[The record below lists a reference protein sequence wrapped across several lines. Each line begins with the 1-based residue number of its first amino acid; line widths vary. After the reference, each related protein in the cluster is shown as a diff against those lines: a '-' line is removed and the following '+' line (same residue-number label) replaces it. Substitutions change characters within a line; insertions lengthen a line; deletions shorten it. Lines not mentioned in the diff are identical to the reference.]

1 MAPSPTLLIL
11 CKGGCSFCA
20 STKRRAGRTCLQAR
34 PFLREMQV
42 LPARSAS
49 NLAPAHCNY
58 EADATQWSHAPRTL
72 PISILSPVRHRP
84 APKRRPRSINCRIF
98 TKLGKPCDTIS
109 ACFER
114 CARNALIVRV
124 LFRTKKVS
132 RAENHSACLPVRR
145 PRTRFNGIACAA
157 YRSLARRAN
166 DFRCTTTTALNV
178 GSCKKI
184 HLFSQPRFRAEIDV
198 PKFTIR
204 AAQDIASP
212 GCHQRAR
219 PERRTKTASPSAYT
233 PPNAKG
239 WDQNERL
246 KMTKIRTT
254 TIDAAPDPCQCYKD
268 LILEALR
275 AKGFVPSSHRSSQY
289 PPYLSLDTL
298 EHFICEQA
306 CNFDPVEG

>member
-124 LFRTKKVS
+124 LFRTKRSLVLK
-132 RAENHSACLPVRR
+132 
-145 PRTRFNGIACAA
+145 TIARA
-157 YRSLARRAN
+157 YRCGDLARVLMALPAPPTDRWPAEPMTSGARPPQPLMSGHAKN
-166 DFRCTTTTALNV
+166 SSFFPTAFPRRNRCTQIHYTGRAGHRLAGLPPKSTTGA
-178 GSCKKI
+178 
-184 HLFSQPRFRAEIDV
+184 
-198 PKFTIR
+198 
-204 AAQDIASP
+204 
-212 GCHQRAR
+212 
-219 PERRTKTASPSAYT
+219 
-233 PPNAKG
+233 
-239 WDQNERL
+239 
-246 KMTKIRTT
+246 
-254 TIDAAPDPCQCYKD
+254 
-268 LILEALR
+268 
-275 AKGFVPSSHRSSQY
+275 
-289 PPYLSLDTL
+289 
-298 EHFICEQA
+298 
-306 CNFDPVEG
+306 